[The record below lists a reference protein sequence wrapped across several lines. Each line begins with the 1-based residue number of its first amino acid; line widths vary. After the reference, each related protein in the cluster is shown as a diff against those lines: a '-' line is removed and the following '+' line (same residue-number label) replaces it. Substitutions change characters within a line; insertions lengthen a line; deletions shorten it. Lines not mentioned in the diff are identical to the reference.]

1 MCEKRTDTCS
11 LCELKIGK
19 RGKLRYPIGRKI
31 VEPER
36 EWIIESVVV
45 GGQEW
50 FVLAPDRE
58 MLALVKRRM
67 MNQGEHNHE

>member
-1 MCEKRTDTCS
+1 M
-11 LCELKIGK
+11 
-19 RGKLRYPIGRKI
+19 
-31 VEPER
+31 EPER

-67 MNQGEHNHE
+67 MNQGENNHE